1 MIFRDQSLAISQ
13 TRSMDMHIE
22 KDYDVGPMTLRL
34 QGDAVLAGSRRDETR
49 FGIGLHWPLNGS

>member
-1 MIFRDQSLAISQ
+1 
-13 TRSMDMHIE
+13 MDMHIE